1 MQELVIKNVKTTE
14 YESFNLNQ
22 FYAPND
28 EHRRSFEFQRGNVV
42 SPYKSGEG
50 KLTINFYT
58 LQPGK
63 SNYPYHQH
71 FGREEVFFIISGTAT
86 LKTPKGDIEVSE
98 GDVIVMPPNENG
110 AHMLTNT
117 SNEPLCYLDI
127 DTIASP
133 DVILYP
139 NSGNVRIMA
148 GDMQKSF
155 KMESEV
161 NYLDGET

>member
-1 MQELVIKNVKTTE
+1 MQEMVIKNVKTAQ
-14 YESFNLNQ
+14 YINVNLNEIYDQ
-22 FYAPND
+22 KD
-28 EHRRSFEFQRGNVV
+28 KVKQSFEFLKSAVV

-50 KLTINFYT
+50 KLNINFYT

-71 FGREEVFFIISGTAT
+71 YGREEVFYIISGTGM

-110 AHMLTNT
+110 AHMLTNN
-117 SNEPLCYLDI
+117 SKEPIHYLDI
-127 DTIASP
+127 DTIGSP
-133 DVILYP
+133 DVVIYP

-148 GDMQKSF
+148 GDMLKSF
-155 KMESEV
+155 KIESEV
-161 NYLDGET
+161 NYLDGE

>member
-1 MQELVIKNVKTTE
+1 MQGLIIRNVNTSE
-14 YESFNLNQ
+14 YESVNLNQ
-22 FYAPND
+22 YYDPNG
-28 EHRRSFEFQRGNVV
+28 EHERAFEFQKSNVV

-71 FGREEVFFIISGTAT
+71 FGREEVFYIITGNAT
-86 LKTPKGDIEVSE
+86 LKTPKGDIDVTE
-98 GDVIVMPPNENG
+98 GDVIVIPPNENG

-117 SNEPLCYLDI
+117 SNAPVSYLDI
-127 DTIASP
+127 DTQASP

-139 NSGNVRIMA
+139 DSGNIRIMA
-148 GDMQKSF
+148 GGMQKSF
-155 KMESEV
+155 KLDSEV
-161 NYLDGET
+161 NYLDGE